1 MDKKKRS
8 VSEKR
13 DRMLGFVTAMP
24 AMILLF
30 VFTVYPVFY
39 LIYYSMFSG
48 SLISAKKTFVGLDNY
63 KELFGS
69 ETFRMVLVNTVVY
82 TVLFVSLTMVL
93 AVIIAVW
100 LHGSKHK
107 KLNNMVEGFI
117 FTPHVISMVSVSI
130 VFLWLM
136 DPDTG
141 FLNMVI
147 TKLGF
152 AKFPFLSSPS
162 TSMFSLV
169 LVMVWKSVG
178 YYVLLIMAALQTVP
192 SNIYEAAELDST
204 PKWRVFFKITLPMIS
219 PTILFTSVVASI
231 ASFKIFDSVNV
242 MTQGGPVDSTNTLVY
257 YIYSF
262 AFRYG
267 KPGMACAAGVI
278 LLILVCIMTYV
289 QFGVGKKRVHY
300 Q

>member
-100 LHGSKHK
+100 LNGSKHK

-192 SNIYEAAELDST
+192 SNIYEAAELDGAS
-204 PKWRVFFKITLPMIS
+204 KSRQLFSITLPEIS
-219 PTILFTSVVASI
+219 STLWFVIITRLISAFQV
-231 ASFKIFDSVNV
+231 FDIVY
-242 MTQGGPVDSTNTLVY
+242 TTTGGGPNFSTETLVT
-257 YIYSF
+257 YIYTR
-262 AFRYG
+262 AFEVNRMGY
-267 KPGMACAAGVI
+267 ASALSVCLFI
-278 LLILVCIMTYV
+278 LILIITIILYTRMLI
-289 QFGVGKKRVHY
+289 QEKNN
-300 Q
+300 